1 MDLEQKLKS
10 IRLGRKGPTL
20 YEHLLNI
27 MGKMILDKVED
38 PLEKFE
44 EYSEQLKNEECFAG
58 FSDDPKTY
66 QLIHSKLDFIFL
78 LLKMKIKDLY

>member
-10 IRLGRKGPTL
+10 IRLGMKGPTL

-38 PLEKFE
+38 PLDKFE

-58 FSDDPKTY
+58 FSDDPQTY
-66 QLIHSKLDFIFL
+66 QLIHSNTCL
-78 LLKMKIKDLY
+78 LIVIVESPSFDIE